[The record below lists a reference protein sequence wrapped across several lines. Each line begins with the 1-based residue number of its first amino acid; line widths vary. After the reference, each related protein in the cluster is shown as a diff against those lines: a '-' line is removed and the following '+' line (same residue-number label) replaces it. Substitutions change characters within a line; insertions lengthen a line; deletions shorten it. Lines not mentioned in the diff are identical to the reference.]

1 LRRDHGI
8 GSRGHAVDITEGRCA
23 IPKELIDHVGKD
35 LATNTLWVVQGHDHP
50 WLLSDRLL
58 ATSPAWVG
66 PIPEA
71 GRRLAVRTRY
81 RQADAACVV
90 HAADA
95 QGLELSFD
103 EPQRAVTPGQS
114 AVLYDAEVCLGGAI
128 IEVASAA
135 SATRNEI
142 CPVDS
147 AALSR

>member
-1 LRRDHGI
+1 M
-8 GSRGHAVDITEGRCA
+8 
-23 IPKELIDHVGKD
+23 
-35 LATNTLWVVQGHDHP
+35 
-50 WLLSDRLL
+50 
-58 ATSPAWVG
+58 
-66 PIPEA
+66 
-71 GRRLAVRTRY
+71 
-81 RQADAACVV
+81 V

-95 QGLELSFD
+95 QRLELSFD

-128 IEVASAA
+128 IEAASAA